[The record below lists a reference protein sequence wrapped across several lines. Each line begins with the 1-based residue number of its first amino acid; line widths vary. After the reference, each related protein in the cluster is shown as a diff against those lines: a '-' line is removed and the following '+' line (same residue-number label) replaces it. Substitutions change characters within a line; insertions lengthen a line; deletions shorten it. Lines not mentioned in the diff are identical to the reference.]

1 LNLGVLVF
9 QDPPGAPLRNGLMVT
24 MISSPGLSV
33 PLVHPSLA
41 MPRTEQRT
49 GEELLPDPLVAKRY
63 HVSTRTLPR
72 WDENPALGFP
82 PPIRINNRKYRRL
95 RDLERW
101 ERERAAPEPNRG
113 LQNRLKPAQE
123 RSDSSHKAGNQ
134 NKK

>member
-1 LNLGVLVF
+1 MLLPEVLILNFFTLSTVRRVTLLQHLYAVARFVRGG
-9 QDPPGAPLRNGLMVT
+9 QRNY
-24 MISSPGLSV
+24 
-33 PLVHPSLA
+33 A
-41 MPRTEQRT
+41 MPRTEQTT

-123 RSDSSHKAGNQ
+123 RSDSSHKAGQ
-134 NKK
+134 PK